1 MSVDSLAL
9 PMLKTGDS
17 HLSPL
22 AASSLNSVALVE
34 IPPGSEMSL
43 KTESCFVT
51 ATLTG
56 KVVSGYRE
64 KRTGYIPVVLETFSC
79 TLSFWAVIL
88 LR

>member
-22 AASSLNSVALVE
+22 AASSLNSVVLVE
-34 IPPGSEMSL
+34 MPPGSEMSL
-43 KTESCFVT
+43 KMESCFVT

-56 KVVSGYRE
+56 NLLVDIVKREQVTYR
-64 KRTGYIPVVLETFSC
+64 
-79 TLSFWAVIL
+79 
-88 LR
+88 